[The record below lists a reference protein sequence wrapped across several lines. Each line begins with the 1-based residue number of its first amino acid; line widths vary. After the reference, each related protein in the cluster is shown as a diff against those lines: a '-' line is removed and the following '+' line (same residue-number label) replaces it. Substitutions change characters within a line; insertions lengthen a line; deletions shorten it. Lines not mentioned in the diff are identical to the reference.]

1 MDELKNNYMIKS
13 NNLIYEKN
21 QPLLNDM
28 NNYNNNQYYTGEENM
43 QTSNEDLINYGTNTF
58 NNIDNVNP
66 ENNQVNQN
74 SQKNTYKNT
83 LSPDK
88 NDKICFYI
96 NEIKDIDNVVPFCQE
111 KNRKEKLLDRGL
123 LLCLKVNEI
132 MEENGVNI
140 DDLLNNKK
148 NNIDIDKQLLDEN
161 YWMNQKVDKYARTEQ
176 RQRIPQERWFMIKDN
191 SFTPNLNKCFALNR
205 GKFIDTY
212 NWLNSLENKQ

>member
-1 MDELKNNYMIKS
+1 MEELKNNYMIKS
-13 NNLIYEKN
+13 NNLMNEKN

-28 NNYNNNQYYTGEENM
+28 NNLNNKQYYTGEENM

-58 NNIDNVNP
+58 NNKDNVNP

-74 SQKNTYKNT
+74 SQKDTYKNT
-83 LSPDK
+83 LPPDK
-88 NDKICFYI
+88 YDKICFYI

>member
-1 MDELKNNYMIKS
+1 MDELKNNYMIKN
-13 NNLIYEKN
+13 NNLMYEKN

-28 NNYNNNQYYTGEENM
+28 NNLNNKQYYTADENM

-58 NNIDNVNP
+58 NNKDNVNP

-191 SFTPNLNKCFALNR
+191 
-205 GKFIDTY
+205 
-212 NWLNSLENKQ
+212 